1 MNVGELGSLSADLAV
16 RVGDLRSNAANGGL
30 ERGNCGS
37 DERKS
42 GFSVTE
48 RGELREEF
56 MVARE
61 DFGAELLLQET
72 DAFLE
77 LLDGRGG
84 GAGGEGLGGEAGGRE
99 VRGEEERE
107 NGVGGEG
114 RQRIGSGRRRSCGWV
129 VTGGGGFFVEG
140 GELL

>member
-1 MNVGELGSLSADLAV
+1 MNVGELGGLSADLAV

-30 ERGNCGS
+30 KRGNCGS
-37 DERKS
+37 DERES
-42 GFSVTE
+42 GFSVAE

-56 MVARE
+56 IVARE

-77 LLDGRGG
+77 LLGSRGG
-84 GAGGEGLGGEAGGRE
+84 GAGREGLRGEAGGGE
-99 VRGEEERE
+99 VRGEEEKE

-114 RQRIGSGRRRSCGWV
+114 S
-129 VTGGGGFFVEG
+129 
-140 GELL
+140 